1 MHQEHQPQAGQ
12 EARTGFGETA
22 LARVAE
28 TSSAALAEQAKA
40 SVHARYVMA
49 MQRPRDYMVVRQKL
63 LADCKRPL
71 FAEAAIYNKPVGDG
85 VTGPSIRLAEAAAR
99 ALGNIYT
106 EVMAVF
112 DDESKRI
119 VRVTATDLEANLTYW
134 KDVTIE
140 KTIERSRPLPG
151 RKVLNTRKNSRGFDV
166 FVLDATSD
174 EILDKENA
182 LTSKAMRTVLLRLVP
197 GDLLDEAL
205 DQCYRTR
212 DGEISQDL
220 VGSRKRMTDA
230 FASFGVGAEQVA
242 EYLGHPIDTATAD
255 EMNKAKSVLSALKEK
270 ETTWAEV
277 MDFVRQQRGTPPPAS
292 PFDAPANGNVANRM
306 AAKANA
312 VNADAGQT
320 EPKPAPR
327 EVKAEPTTN
336 AKPRGQSRFE
346 S

>member
-1 MHQEHQPQAGQ
+1 MEAGH
-12 EARTGFGETA
+12 EAQHGFGETA
-22 LARVAE
+22 LVRTAE
-28 TSSAALAEQAKA
+28 TASSALARQAQA
-40 SVHARYVMA
+40 SVQARYIVA
-49 MQRPRDYMVVRQKL
+49 MQRPRDLMVARQKL

-119 VRVTATDLEANLTYW
+119 VRVTATDLEANLTFW

-140 KTIERSRPLPG
+140 KTIERSRPMPG
-151 RKVLNTRKNSRGFDV
+151 RKVLSTRKNSKGYDV
-166 FVLDATSD
+166 FVIEATSD

-197 GDLLDEAL
+197 GDLLDESIA
-205 DQCYRTR
+205 QCYRTR

-230 FASFGVGAEQVA
+230 FASIGVTAEQVA
-242 EYLGHPIDTATAD
+242 EYLGHSIDTATVD
-255 EMNKAKSVLSALKEK
+255 EMNAAKSILSALKEK
-270 ETTWAEV
+270 ETTWSEV
-277 MDFVRQQRGTPPPAS
+277 IDFVRQQRGTPQPQGPL
-292 PFDAPANGNVANRM
+292 DGNGSGSLADRL
-306 AAKANA
+306 AAKASA
-312 VNADAGQT
+312 AKAEPKAEEPKPDA
-320 EPKPAPR
+320 KPAPR

-336 AKPRGQSRFE
+336 AKPRGQSRFQE
-346 S
+346 